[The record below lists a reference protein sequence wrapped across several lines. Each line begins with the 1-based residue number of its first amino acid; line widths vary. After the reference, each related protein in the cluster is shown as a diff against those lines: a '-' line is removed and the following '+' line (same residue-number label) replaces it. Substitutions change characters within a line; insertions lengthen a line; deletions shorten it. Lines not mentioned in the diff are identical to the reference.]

1 MEGELA
7 MTLDTLLSGVTTVLS
22 TTVSAM
28 GDNIVTAVL
37 LGMGIVGAGAGLF
50 HKLKKSSK

>member
-22 TTVSAM
+22 TTISAM

>member
-1 MEGELA
+1 MEGEIV
-7 MTLDTLLSGVTTVLS
+7 MTLESLLNGVTTVLS
-22 TTVSAM
+22 STISAM

-50 HKLKKSSK
+50 HKLKKSAK